1 MRALFY
7 DKGYAVMIG
16 YKGYGCTLT
25 TKLACFLIG
34 QGKLEVE
41 ALESGNQYIKF
52 YNRLKEVI
60 VQCGTNF
67 DNGEFERKCMVL
79 TDRNLSDE
87 RSADDLNYLFNH
99 GDLPLY

>member
-1 MRALFY
+1 M
-7 DKGYAVMIG
+7 
-16 YKGYGCTLT
+16 
-25 TKLACFLIG
+25 
-34 QGKLEVE
+34 
-41 ALESGNQYIKF
+41 
-52 YNRLKEVI
+52 
-60 VQCGTNF
+60 QCGTNF